1 MSTNGGKT
9 WRKSCEGLSFA
20 SDRGLTLNRIW
31 QVVPDRPSRP
41 ETMWCGVD
49 PGALF
54 RSDDGGRNWYE
65 VEGLNRHRTRDR
77 WQPGGGGLMVHGIF
91 PDPARENRIYV
102 AISAAGC
109 FRSDD
114 DGRTWLPRNKD
125 VLADF
130 LPKPFPE
137 VGQCVHHM
145 VMNPRN
151 PDQLFQQ
158 NHCGVYRS
166 RNGGANWEDISEG
179 LPSRFGFPMAAH
191 PHEPETL
198 FVVPEVGPEARYV
211 CDGRLTVYRTKN
223 GGKAWRKL
231 TRGLPQKNA
240 YIQVLRHAMQTDTCD
255 NPAVYFGTTSGELYY
270 SLNNGDSWQ
279 LLQAHLPRIYSV
291 EAGGGVKGR
300 KQPVAWNPSVRF
312 RVSLVLYKK
321 TAEPNRGFCATRYSK
336 PTCRGIIRG
345 GHKWRHSPCMRW
357 GLPMYTH
364 IPAHRDMCATREDGG
379 INPPLRPEK

>member
-1 MSTNGGKT
+1 MPVKKKIKRTREVHVLVGTHKGGFRFRSDLRRRSWKLDGPFFAGAEVNHLTRDPRKGHLWAATHTAWWGSDLQVSRNGGKT
-9 WRKSCEGLSFA
+9 WRKSCEGPSFA

-54 RSDDGGRNWYE
+54 RSDNGGRNWYE

-102 AISAAGC
+102 ALSAAGC

-130 LPKPFPE
+130 MPKPFPE

-166 RNGGANWEDISEG
+166 RNGGADWEDISEG

-279 LLQAHLPRIYSV
+279 LLQTHLPRIYSV
-291 EAGGGVKGR
+291 EAV
-300 KQPVAWNPSVRF
+300 VV
-312 RVSLVLYKK
+312 
-321 TAEPNRGFCATRYSK
+321 
-336 PTCRGIIRG
+336 
-345 GHKWRHSPCMRW
+345 
-357 GLPMYTH
+357 
-364 IPAHRDMCATREDGG
+364 
-379 INPPLRPEK
+379 